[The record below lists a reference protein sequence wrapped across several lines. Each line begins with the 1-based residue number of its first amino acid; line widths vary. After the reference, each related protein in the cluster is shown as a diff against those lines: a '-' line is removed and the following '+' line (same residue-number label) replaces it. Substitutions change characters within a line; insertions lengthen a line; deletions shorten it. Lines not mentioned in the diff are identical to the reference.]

1 MSLGEQ
7 GQKASMLLSPTNWTD
22 KWRIL
27 QAYIVDEHMDK
38 NSIIPEAPLWD
49 NVRSA
54 AEGAGLVPKWPI
66 AILQIYRT
74 RR

>member
-7 GQKASMLLSPTNWTD
+7 GQKASMFLSPTNWTD

-38 NSIIPEAPLWD
+38 DGIIPEALLWD
-49 NVRSA
+49 DVRSA
-54 AEGAGLVPKWPI
+54 AEGAGL
-66 AILQIYRT
+66 
-74 RR
+74 